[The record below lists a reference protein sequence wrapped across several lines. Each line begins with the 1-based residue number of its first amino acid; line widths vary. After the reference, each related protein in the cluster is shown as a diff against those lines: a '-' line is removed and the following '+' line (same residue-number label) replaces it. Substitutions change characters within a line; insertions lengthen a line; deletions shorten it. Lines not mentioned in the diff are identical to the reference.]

1 MHICCVNSIK
11 YDYEYR
17 LSFQENKIKEELEKK
32 IEKLREQADISKQ
45 EIDQGKIKIDEVIY
59 LRYNFKKRYV
69 WNGVIFV
76 AVYLKYEV

>member
-1 MHICCVNSIK
+1 MHVCCVNSIK

-69 WNGVIFV
+69 
-76 AVYLKYEV
+76 